1 MARHHFG
8 GLSFLLF
15 AGLYIAFATA
25 QEASPASP
33 ESYDLGQ
40 EVEQLRGWKTYLLA
54 EVDKYKAQAE
64 SAQTSLLS
72 EQQRT
77 AELNSHLEHWKKVA
91 ADAEVKA
98 AATEA
103 KGALEGE
110 AKLAAAEAKAAASAA
125 EAIQLSAQVEQLR
138 KDAAAAQTS
147 VTEALAKAAEA
158 VNKATEAEALAAS
171 HSQYSA
177 QLTAQIEQLKTNL
190 AAVESRASAH
200 AAALDASNGEAA
212 LLRKQLAEAV
222 AERQSLDDRVTELA
236 NAATKAGGL
245 RGHALA
251 IYDILLEEVARH
263 HENALNYAN
272 EKLPGFK
279 AKVAEVHATV
289 SSQMPNVTGHVGKFV
304 GAVDG
309 ELRPWLRR
317 TLGSVSALKPYS
329 EDPVVVQGLVY
340 IIIGAPVLLLLLP
353 VLSYIFWLLT
363 RRPSSSIATG
373 RADGKPSRRNKKKQ
387 G

>member
-1 MARHHFG
+1 MARRHFG
-8 GLSFLLF
+8 GFLLF
-15 AGLYIAFATA
+15 AGLCIAFATA

-77 AELNSHLEHWKKVA
+77 AELSSHLEHWKKAA

-103 KGALEGE
+103 KGASEGE

-125 EAIQLSAQVEQLR
+125 EAIQLSAQVEQLS
-138 KDAAAAQTS
+138 KDAAEAA
-147 VTEALAKAAEA
+147 
-158 VNKATEAEALAAS
+158 NKATAAEALAAS

-177 QLTAQIEQLKTNL
+177 QLTAQIEQLKADL
-190 AAVESRASAH
+190 AAAESRASAH

-222 AERQSLDDRVTELA
+222 AERQSVDDRVTELA

-263 HENALNYAN
+263 RENALNYAN

-289 SSQMPNVTGHVGKFV
+289 SSQMPNVKGHVSKFV
-304 GAVDG
+304 GSVDG

-317 TLGSVSALKPYS
+317 TLGSVSWLKPYS

-340 IIIGAPVLLLLLP
+340 VIIGAPVLLLLLP
-353 VLSYIFWLLT
+353 VLSYIFRFLT
-363 RRPSSSIATG
+363 RRPSSSSATG

>member
-1 MARHHFG
+1 MARRQFG
-8 GLSFLLF
+8 VSFLLL

-25 QEASPASP
+25 QEDSAASPQ
-33 ESYDLGQ
+33 SYDQGQ
-40 EVEQLRGWKTYLLA
+40 EVEKLKEWKTYLLG
-54 EVDKYKAQAE
+54 EVDNYKAQVE
-64 SAQTSLLS
+64 SAQASLLS
-72 EQQRT
+72 EQQRV
-77 AELNSHLEHWKKVA
+77 AELNSQLEHWKKAA
-91 ADAEVKA
+91 ADAEAKA
-98 AATEA
+98 ASTEA
-103 KGALEGE
+103 KGASDGE
-110 AKLAAAEAKAAASAA
+110 AKVAAAEAKAAASAA
-125 EAIQLSAQVEQLR
+125 EAAQLSAQVEQLK
-138 KDAAAAQTS
+138 KDAEAAQAH
-147 VTEALAKAAEA
+147 VAEALAKATEEA
-158 VNKATEAEALAAS
+158 QKAADAAALATS

-177 QLTAQIEQLKTNL
+177 QLTAQIEQLRNDL
-190 AAVESRASAH
+190 AAAESRASAH
-200 AAALDASNGEAA
+200 AAALDASNGETA
-212 LLRKQLAEAV
+212 LLRTQLAEAV
-222 AERQSLDDRVTELA
+222 AERQSLDDRITELA

-289 SSQMPNVTGHVGKFV
+289 SSKMPNVRGHVGKFV
-304 GAVDG
+304 ASVEG
-309 ELRPWLRR
+309 ELRPWLRQ

-340 IIIGAPVLLLLLP
+340 VIIGAPVLLLLLP
-353 VLSYIFWLLT
+353 VLSWIFWLVT
-363 RRPSSSIATG
+363 RRPSTSSASA